1 MIRTQSILVSNSPI
15 LLALTMW
22 LTWTIRPVQSG
33 GDVAEHVSGPVCS
46 VSLQRLREL
55 ASRLAANSDGV
66 STDVT
71 VHQLVRFNLYNF
83 GEESVLV
90 RAIALKTLR
99 GESLNCE
106 LVPSV
111 VVAAGTRYPVMV
123 EVTRGPVVEAADI
136 EVDIRG
142 LRFSV
147 SARGLPSS

>member
-1 MIRTQSILVSNSPI
+1 MSDSPI

-22 LTWTIRPVQSG
+22 LTWTIRPVVNGSDVVVNTSG
-33 GDVAEHVSGPVCS
+33 RVSS

-55 ASRLAANSDGV
+55 GSRLEADSDRAA
-66 STDVT
+66 TDK

-83 GEESVLV
+83 GEESVIV

-99 GESLNCE
+99 GENLSCE

-111 VVAAGTRYPVMV
+111 VVEAGARYPVMV
-123 EVTRGPVVEAADI
+123 EVTWGPVAEAADI

-142 LRFSV
+142 RRLWI
-147 SARGLPSS
+147 SARGLPTS